1 MDEFSICIVKEIP
14 EEHSAHIVHHELALN
29 VDDKVKWVERKRG
42 RVRESQPDREYDERR
57 THQRE
62 GLFQSISSKPIYD
75 AWNTMDGDE
84 GRRTFPN
91 YCDLFNIVMRSRKG
105 SRNKPANIRKTF
117 YEQIP
122 TSIQA
127 EESLYTQI
135 RSFRDYK
142 CGKICVEPYVGSI
155 SIDPTYSDF
164 TMQMRAPLHRKKCDA
179 FPGENLYESALRGY
193 FTIDVP
199 KQKGIGISH
208 SVQTDNIIESV
219 VGESGITSRQFQEIS
234 RLGEGHPLK
243 IIYANM
249 LIDFRVEEVLRG
261 MQAYSCKTYGTFD
274 GMIDEQNLV
283 RKLAW
288 RIRKIMSY
296 DDRVHYDFKKKE
308 KIFLDEWKGK
318 IEQQGGI
325 INSPA
330 KFSTYERNLS
340 VLRSQFQSQYS
351 FDIATEGPLWRS
363 HIQTADGRVNVEDWL
378 KWMFK
383 VKYCGDSR
391 YYSDNSFNQYE
402 GAIKRIANEDW
413 MEWKKRI
420 LIIIIALFLENNEC
434 LEYGRKH
441 WYSTILQACL
451 DLDPQVIRYFREKV
465 GTEAMCG
472 VEISDPTSDLG
483 NYGERSSRTVS
494 YVEMKWDCDEIRAD
508 APIRAINWDVIE
520 KNNILFLQQGF
531 GAVSKGTD
539 EYFDD
544 ISVHAFLS
552 YSTFNREGRNLKIHW
567 NYDDEWKKPKRFY
580 SYHYKITREES
591 VINNFFGK
599 NVYEVGGRKY
609 PYPYTEIAP
618 HTREYLQ
625 ETLMVGNVRERYNG
639 VSERWKWV
647 ENELQI
653 RGTIDRVD
661 ANFNDRCFISEWGR
675 CVYFEFGRLT
685 HMLFRRVTSEGPHPM
700 FSNFEKDDILDKM
713 NYVIPIRYPATLADA
728 LLDAIAD
735 IEGSQRLT
743 VDALFYV
750 THAVDKIAALVDVL
764 PFFKRVVDSSNRQSM
779 YSLNIIPLLLTL
791 SPYGM
796 MRENKIPILIYTEQG
811 VRMIPVSVNNVKS
824 SQNISDW
831 GMYLEGFM
839 SRESGEM
846 TLTEKEQAIKLA
858 FLKYYSDLKID
869 NRFFQHRRQYKL
881 EMLESW
887 IGVNCRGYVDV
898 LLQMIP
904 IRTPKR
910 GFLLLALCDSSEVY
924 PYVVARV
931 RRLFE
936 SVLASN
942 HGIIL
947 INVDNSEVV
956 HDKLTDVSI
965 SKYSK
970 LEGDQPAII
979 WLMQTENSK
988 FGNKHMIAKLMNDI
1002 A

>member
-1 MDEFSICIVKEIP
+1 MDEFSLCIVKEIP
-14 EEHSAHIVHHELALN
+14 EQHSAHIVHHELALSEE
-29 VDDKVKWVERKRG
+29 DKVKWTEKKRG
-42 RVRESQPDREYDERR
+42 RIKKDQSNREYDERR

-62 GLFQSISSKPIYD
+62 GLFQLISTKPIYD
-75 AWNTMDGDE
+75 AWNIIDGDE

-105 SRNKPANIRKTF
+105 PRNKPANIKRTY
-117 YEQIP
+117 YEHIP

-155 SIDPTYSDF
+155 SVDPTYSDF
-164 TMQMRAPLHRKKCDA
+164 TMQMRVPLHRKKCDA
-179 FPGENLYESALRGY
+179 FPGENLYQSALRGH

-199 KQKGIGISH
+199 KQRGLGASY

-243 IIYANM
+243 IIYTNM
-249 LIDFRVEEVLRG
+249 LIEFRVEEELRG

-274 GMIDEQNLV
+274 GMIDEQSLT
-283 RKLAW
+283 RKLTW
-288 RIRKIMSY
+288 RVRKIMSY
-296 DDRVHYDFKKKE
+296 DERDLYDFKNKE
-308 KIFLDEWKGK
+308 KAFLDEWKRK

-330 KFSTYERNLS
+330 KFSTYDQNLS
-340 VLRSQFQSQYS
+340 VLKTQFQSQYN
-351 FDIATEGPLWRS
+351 FDITTGGPLWQAYV
-363 HIQTADGRVNVEDWL
+363 QTAGGRINVEDWL
-378 KWMFK
+378 NWMFK

-391 YYSDNSFNQYE
+391 YHSDDRIVRYE
-402 GAIKRIANEDW
+402 RGIKRIAIEDW

-420 LIIIIALFLENNEC
+420 LMIVIALVLENNGC

-465 GTEAMCG
+465 GAEAVCG

-483 NYGERSSRTVS
+483 NYSNRSSRTVS
-494 YVEMKWDCDEIRAD
+494 YVEMKWECDEIRTD
-508 APIRAINWDVIE
+508 APIRAINWDILE
-520 KNNILFLQQGF
+520 KNNVLFIQQGF
-531 GAVSKGTD
+531 GVVSKNTD
-539 EYFDD
+539 GYFDD

-552 YSTFNREGRNLKIHW
+552 YSTFEREGRNLKIHW
-567 NYDDEWKKPKRFY
+567 IYDEEWKKPKRFY

-591 VINNFFGK
+591 IMNNFFGN
-599 NVYEVGGRKY
+599 NVYEVKGRKY

-625 ETLMVGNVRERYNG
+625 ETLMIGNVREPYDG
-639 VSERWKWV
+639 VNERWKWA
-647 ENELQI
+647 ENELQM
-653 RGTIDRVD
+653 RGTIDRVN
-661 ANFNDRCFISEWGR
+661 ANFNDRCFVSEWGR
-675 CVYFEFGRLT
+675 CIYFEFGRLI
-685 HMLFRRVTSEGPHPM
+685 HLLFRRITSKGPDPM
-700 FSNFEKDDILDKM
+700 FSDFEKDSRLEKM
-713 NYVIPIRYPATLADA
+713 NYIIPTRNPSTLADA

-750 THAVDKIAALVDVL
+750 THAVDKVAALVNVL
-764 PFFKRVVDSSNRQSM
+764 PFFKKLVDSSTRQSM
-779 YSLNIIPLLLTL
+779 YSLNMIPLLLIL
-791 SPYGM
+791 SPYGKIK
-796 MRENKIPILIYTEQG
+796 ENKVPVLIYTEQG
-811 VRMIPVSVNNVKS
+811 MRMIPVSVDHVKS

-839 SRESGEM
+839 TEESGE
-846 TLTEKEQAIKLA
+846 TLLTEKEQMIKIA
-858 FLKYYSDLKID
+858 FLRYYSELKID
-869 NRFFQHRRQYKL
+869 NRFLQHRRQYKL

-910 GFLLLALCDSSEVY
+910 GFLLLALCDRSEVY
-924 PYVVARV
+924 PYVVARA

-936 SVLASN
+936 SVLTSN
-942 HGIIL
+942 LGIVL
-947 INVDNSEVV
+947 INVDNDEVI
-956 HDKLTDVSI
+956 HDKLIDISVSR
-965 SKYSK
+965 YSK
-970 LEGDQPAII
+970 LEGDQPAVI
-979 WLMQTENSK
+979 WLIQTENSK